1 MTKFQYEVIILF
13 VIGFLITDVKIFKI
27 TEGEKMNYKIVT
39 DSSANILKSD
49 VVSLSTVPMKIRVE
63 DIEYVDDES
72 INISEMTSH
81 LKSIKTK
88 STTSCPSP
96 DEYIEAFGDAD
107 RIFCTTITSNLSGS
121 YNAAMLAKN
130 VFESENPGK
139 KVFVIDSLSA
149 GPEITLIIEKLE
161 ELISSGEE
169 YDDICAKITDYCKH
183 THLYFSLESLKNFA
197 NNGRVSPAVAKI
209 TGILGI
215 RLVGKASDVGT
226 LEPTN
231 KPRGEKKAIEVIF
244 ENMKNTGYNGKKV
257 IISHTENEGATNT
270 LKDLILSEFP
280 DANVKITPNRALCS
294 FYAEPGGFLVGFEG
308 SLK

>member
-1 MTKFQYEVIILF
+1 
-13 VIGFLITDVKIFKI
+13 
-27 TEGEKMNYKIVT
+27 MNYKIVT

-49 VVSLSTVPMKIRVE
+49 VLSLSSVPMKIRVE
-63 DIEYVDDES
+63 DIEYVDDENV
-72 INISEMTSH
+72 NIEEMTSH
-81 LKSIKTK
+81 LKRIKTK

-130 VFESENPGK
+130 VFESENPDK
-139 KVFVIDSLSA
+139 KVFVIDTLSA

-161 ELISSGEE
+161 ELILSGEE
-169 YDDICAKITDYCKH
+169 YESICEKITEYCKH

-215 RLVGKASDVGT
+215 RLVGKASDEGT

-231 KPRGEKKAIEVIF
+231 KPRGEKKAIEAIY
-244 ENMKNTGYNGKKV
+244 ENLKKTGYNGGKV
-257 IISHTENEGATNT
+257 IISHTENEGAANT
-270 LKDLILSEFP
+270 LSDMIVSEFP
-280 DANVKITPNRALCS
+280 NANVGITRNRALCS

-308 SLK
+308 N

>member
-1 MTKFQYEVIILF
+1 
-13 VIGFLITDVKIFKI
+13 
-27 TEGEKMNYKIVT
+27 MNYKIVT

-49 VVSLSTVPMKIRVE
+49 VLSLSSVPMKIRVE
-63 DIEYVDDES
+63 DIEYVDDENV
-72 INISEMTSH
+72 NIEEMTSH
-81 LKSIKTK
+81 LKRIKTK

-130 VFESENPGK
+130 VFESENPDK
-139 KVFVIDSLSA
+139 KVFVIDTLSA

-161 ELISSGEE
+161 ELILSGEE
-169 YDDICAKITDYCKH
+169 YESICEKITEYCKH

-215 RLVGKASDVGT
+215 RLVGKASDEGT

-231 KPRGEKKAIEVIF
+231 KPRGEKKAIEAIY
-244 ENMKNTGYNGKKV
+244 ENLKKTGYNGGKV
-257 IISHTENEGATNT
+257 IISHTENEGAAA
-270 LKDLILSEFP
+270 K
-280 DANVKITPNRALCS
+280 
-294 FYAEPGGFLVGFEG
+294 
-308 SLK
+308 

>member
-1 MTKFQYEVIILF
+1 
-13 VIGFLITDVKIFKI
+13 
-27 TEGEKMNYKIVT
+27 MNYKIVT

-49 VVSLSTVPMKIRVE
+49 VLSLSSVPMKIRVE
-63 DIEYVDDES
+63 DIEYVDDENV
-72 INISEMTSH
+72 NIEEMTSH
-81 LKSIKTK
+81 LKRIKTK

-96 DEYIEAFGDAD
+96 DEYIKAFGDAD

-130 VFESENPGK
+130 VFESENPDK
-139 KVFVIDSLSA
+139 KVFVIDTLSA

-161 ELISSGEE
+161 ELILSGEE
-169 YDDICAKITDYCKH
+169 YESICEKITEYCKH

-215 RLVGKASDVGT
+215 RLVGKASDEGT

-231 KPRGEKKAIEVIF
+231 KPRGEKKAIEIIF
-244 ENMKNTGYNGKKV
+244 ENLKKTGYNGGKV
-257 IISHTENEGATNT
+257 IISHTENEEAANT
-270 LKDLILSEFP
+270 LSDMIVSEFP
-280 DANVKITPNRALCS
+280 NANVSITRNRALCS

-308 SLK
+308 N

>member
-1 MTKFQYEVIILF
+1 
-13 VIGFLITDVKIFKI
+13 
-27 TEGEKMNYKIVT
+27 MNFKIVT
-39 DSSANILKSD
+39 DSSANVLKSD
-49 VVSLSTVPMKIRVE
+49 KVSLSSVPMKIRVE
-63 DIEYVDDES
+63 DIEYVDDENV
-72 INISEMTSH
+72 NIEEMTSH
-81 LKSIKTK
+81 LKRIKTK

-139 KVFVIDSLSA
+139 KVFVIDTLSA
-149 GPEITLIIEKLE
+149 GAEITLIIEKLE
-161 ELISSGEE
+161 ELIAAGEE
-169 YDDICAKITDYCKH
+169 YESICEKIMEYCRH

-215 RLVGKASDVGT
+215 RLVAKASDEGT
-226 LEPTN
+226 IEPTN

-244 ENMKNTGYNGKKV
+244 ENMKNTGYNGGKV
-257 IISHTENEGATNT
+257 IISHTENEGAAKT
-270 LKDLILSEFP
+270 LSDMIMSEFP
-280 DANVKITPNRALCS
+280 DANVGITRNRALCS

-308 SLK
+308 N